1 MLLLR
6 GKSTYPY
13 CSVFPS
19 HLCFDRIDIAAQL
32 VGGHDPRLAEL
43 IDQPSGKPLGCS
55 SVSSRLH
62 ENVEDVPFD
71 VDGTPQPMFLP
82 SNRDND
88 LIQMP
93 FVLGARTIAP
103 DDRAGRNLQNVDQSD

>member
-1 MLLLR
+1 V
-6 GKSTYPY
+6 GAVV
-13 CSVFPS
+13 SVRRQC
-19 HLCFDRIDIAAQL
+19 LDRLDIAAQL
-32 VGGHDPRLAEL
+32 VGDHDPRLAEL
-43 IDQPSGKPLGCS
+43 IDQPLETPLDCL

-62 ENVEDVPFD
+62 ENVEDVPSH

-93 FVLGARTIAP
+93 FVIGARTIAP
-103 DDRAGRNLQNVDQSD
+103 DAICEM